1 MAYYFTNP
9 YEQPYIAAKQE
20 LDQRV
25 KELETLHQRIVWLKG
40 SIAALEP
47 LVNANS
53 APPRTGTLSDIL
65 CAVLGANPGR
75 PMTLPEIR
83 RVIDA
88 MGIRFQKP
96 SNAAAFINVTLR
108 RLSAKPDSAV
118 KVVFGSEVDPKG
130 GPPIVHGPMRFYWDP
145 LVPKPSPQIPFPS
158 EI

>member
-1 MAYYFTNP
+1 MCRSLGAAGVCPLFSYLFKIRLLQHRYNPYMISNRNINIMAYYFTNP

-65 CAVLGANPGR
+65 
-75 PMTLPEIR
+75 
-83 RVIDA
+83 
-88 MGIRFQKP
+88 
-96 SNAAAFINVTLR
+96 
-108 RLSAKPDSAV
+108 
-118 KVVFGSEVDPKG
+118 
-130 GPPIVHGPMRFYWDP
+130 
-145 LVPKPSPQIPFPS
+145 
-158 EI
+158 